1 MQFVDTIIRNGQV
14 VLRDRV
20 IEADVAIQHGVIVAI
35 ERQLIMRGM
44 EEIDATNQ
52 LVLPGGIDAHVH
64 MNEPSP
70 LKWEGFKT
78 GSTMLAAGGITTFLD
93 MPLNGS
99 PSTITAGAY
108 AQKERAAHESSL
120 VDFGLWGGLVP
131 GNIEHLQAMADAGV
145 VGFKAFLSDS
155 GNDEFE
161 RVDDETLLAGMYE
174 IARLGKILALH
185 AESETMTRYLK
196 DEAIGAGHITFEAY
210 SASRPIEAE
219 VEAVT
224 RALHYA
230 RLTKCALHFVHISS
244 AKAVEAIQAA
254 KEEGLDVTLETCPHY
269 LLFNEGALHEF
280 GAVAKCAPPLR
291 NEQEQHALQRLFAA
305 GKFDFITSDHSPAPY
320 ALKDLTKRHIFEAWG
335 GINGGQFTY
344 VALLELAIKHH
355 LPLPFVARFF
365 TKNVAERFSLTQ
377 KGELAVGYDA
387 DITIMS
393 YNPQTATVANMEARH
408 KESIYEGHTFPVR
421 VERTIVRGKT
431 VWQQEVRQTFSYGKA
446 VKTSEQPTHVS

>member
-14 VLRDRV
+14 VLVDRV
-20 IEADVAIQHGVIVAI
+20 IEADVAIQNGVIVAI
-35 ERQLIMRGM
+35 EPKLIMRGT
-44 EEIDATNQ
+44 EEIDATDQ

-78 GSTMLAAGGITTFLD
+78 GTTMLAAGGVTTFLD

-108 AQKERAAHESSL
+108 AQKERAAREASL

-131 GNIEHLQAMADAGV
+131 GNIAHLEAMAQAGA

-161 RVDDETLLAGMYE
+161 RADDETLLAGMFE

-185 AESETMTRYLK
+185 AESEAMTRYLK
-196 DEAIGAGHITFEAY
+196 DEAIQKGELTFQAY

-230 RLTKCALHFVHISS
+230 RLTTCALHFVHISS
-244 AKAVEAIQAA
+244 ARAVEAIQAA
-254 KEEGLDVTLETCPHY
+254 KQEGLNVTLETCPHY
-269 LLFNEGALHEF
+269 LLFNEEALHDM

-291 NEQEQHALQRLFAA
+291 HKDEQHALQQLFVSEQ
-305 GKFDFITSDHSPAPY
+305 FDFITSDHSPAPY
-320 ALKDLTKRHIFEAWG
+320 ALKDLTTRHIFDAWG

-344 VALLELAIKHH
+344 VALIELAIKHD
-355 LPLPFVARFF
+355 LPLHLIGRLFA
-365 TKNVAERFSLTQ
+365 KNVAQRFCITQ
-377 KGELAVGYDA
+377 KGELAVNYDA
-387 DITIMS
+387 DITMMS

-431 VWQQEVRQTFSYGKA
+431 VWQQQVRQSFTYGKA
-446 VKTSEQPTHVS
+446 IGSLQQSTNAR